1 MASRYFIYMTCL
13 TFLLQSTFGAV
24 FLFSKKTA
32 LQNTVRS
39 VTIQNTVSP
48 YPALLSSP
56 ILLTLS
62 EHEYRLGNII
72 EFCED
77 VDHRLTIQDIQDHAF
92 KTSNQALFHRSSEEF
107 PNFRFT
113 KSAYWLRFS
122 VKDIHETEEVFL
134 LEYAY
139 PNIDTL
145 EIYRPKSTGG
155 WERLL
160 IGDMQPFGAREIAHR
175 NFLCRIRLKPQET
188 QTIYVRIASAGPLIV
203 PMTLWHPDGFRQ
215 KEIWENAFFGAYYGI
230 MLVMFCYN
238 LFLAFAVNDRS
249 YLYYVVTIS
258 AFTIYQ
264 MCLDGTAVQYLWQAS
279 PVWSNKAYL
288 FFASLSAFTANQ
300 FARHFLALSLN
311 SPRLNRVMLG
321 MMILSLGLGL
331 LVFVVPYRSMITV
344 VSTIVALS
352 TITTLWSA
360 IFCAW
365 RGFTPAYY
373 FLIAWIALIVSVFI
387 FTLIG
392 FGLMPYNYWTW
403 FGSRFSSVL
412 EVVLLSLGLAYRIN
426 LLRKEQEKAVILT
439 AQNQEL
445 ATLNTTLN
453 KQNHELELSNAR
465 LDAANTFK
473 TRMVSVV
480 SHDLKNPLGTIRLL
494 AQSLSPELRTD
505 SPEGTETLAVLLAET
520 EHSIRLVEEL
530 LDMAALDMGKI
541 TLKRQEMDITALA
554 NAVVF
559 LLLGQAEK
567 KQQSLKFNET
577 AECVLFGDELRLRQ
591 VMENLISNAIKFS
604 PHGAEIII
612 RLAITK
618 QGMVRF
624 SVQDFGPGLTD
635 EDKSKLFGHFQK
647 LSARP
652 TGGEHSSGIGLAIV
666 KQIVELHGGTITVES
681 EVGKGSTFIV
691 DLPRS

>member
-1 MASRYFIYMTCL
+1 MKSRYCIVSLVY
-13 TFLLQSTFGAV
+13 LLCSYGLIASE
-24 FLFSKKTA
+24 L
-32 LQNTVRS
+32 LHIP
-39 VTIQNTVSP
+39 VTLE
-48 YPALLSSP
+48 PA
-56 ILLTLS
+56 TT
-62 EHEYRLGNII
+62 EYRLGMVL
-72 EFCED
+72 EYCED
-77 VDHRLTIQDIQDHAF
+77 VQHQFTIEHFLQDTVNGRYD
-92 KTSNQALFHRSSEEF
+92 ALFLPARQQF

-122 VKDIHETEEVFL
+122 LRNTHKTEEVFL

-145 EIYRPKSTGG
+145 EIYRPNSTGG
-155 WERLL
+155 WDRLL

-203 PMTLWHPDGFRQ
+203 PMTLWHPDVFRQ

-279 PVWSNKAYL
+279 PVWSNTAYL

-321 MMILSLGLGL
+321 MMIISLVLGL

-426 LLRKEQEKAVILT
+426 LLRKEQEKAVVLS
-439 AQNQEL
+439 AQNREL
-445 ATLNTTLN
+445 AMLNATLNT
-453 KQNHELELSNAR
+453 QNHALAIANKK
-465 LDAANTFK
+465 LDEANTFK

-494 AQSLSPELRTD
+494 AQSLKPALHPD
-505 SPEGTETLAVLLAET
+505 SPEGAETLTTLLAET
-520 EHSIRLVEEL
+520 EHSTRLVEEL
-530 LDMAALDMGKI
+530 LDMAALDMGEI
-541 TLKRQEMDITALA
+541 ALKREEMDITALT
-554 NAVVF
+554 NVVVF
-559 LLLGQAEK
+559 LLAGQAERK
-567 KQQSLKFNET
+567 RQSLKLIEP
-577 AECVLFGDELRLRQ
+577 AECVLLGDETRLRQ
-591 VMENLISNAIKFS
+591 VIENLISNAIKFS

-691 DLPRS
+691 DLPCS